1 MLTSRT
7 LLRTLQVALSS
18 EAPSERRVS
27 SLQRHGAASKEAI
40 VDVHLAAYRNH
51 APLVAKKQ
59 FAAAWTSDAG
69 TAAPSEKQRA
79 RVAAEAAKKMEQIVW
94 SHGGVQFATQIVN
107 KFLDLSSIKV
117 LQEFVAEQPSAR
129 DFVSKDAR
137 VKATILLNLKSFVE
151 MLRGLGASDRDRGA
165 VHAVITA
172 CVDAAKLMRHEKTGR
187 AYERALGVTYRLLNK
202 CAEEREKMNDD
213 SLCRLLQGEEQ
224 SGGGP
229 PGRKVRCRTVRI
241 ALLVELAHEHHL
253 SRTLSVN

>member
-1 MLTSRT
+1 M
-7 LLRTLQVALSS
+7 
-18 EAPSERRVS
+18 
-27 SLQRHGAASKEAI
+27 
-40 VDVHLAAYRNH
+40 DVHLAAYRNH